1 MEKNK
6 EKLTSEFS
14 LQWSAVQND
23 VSQKKRLPKY
33 YEFALTCWKNESES
47 YREEMEK
54 ETQDEHD
61 IAIREWKEKIKTFN
75 GTPDEFERSDI
86 S

>member
-6 EKLTSEFS
+6 EKLTSEFGIH
-14 LQWSAVQND
+14 WSAVQND

-33 YEFALTCWKNESES
+33 YEYVQTCWKKESET

-61 IAIREWKEKIKTFN
+61 IACREWKEKIESFN
-75 GTPDEFERSDI
+75 GTPEDFERSVI
-86 S
+86 P